1 VTGIY
6 LIIGLRRK
14 SLDRDLADYWIAQK
28 KFGSGFS
35 WLLDCAEKV
44 WTGIWLIKGLR
55 RSLNLDLADLW
66 NLWLRSL

>member
-44 WTGIWLIKGLR
+44 WTGIWL
-55 RSLNLDLADLW
+55 
-66 NLWLRSL
+66 